1 MSGTDLPFA
10 ILQFLVDHPWLIWV
24 YIGAMVVA
32 VGLRAAWDVTEER
45 PRIVRFILAIVD
57 FMQLNFSGPVK
68 LVSNQIKGKT
78 P

>member
-1 MSGTDLPFA
+1 MTDFV
-10 ILQFLVDHPWLIWV
+10 IGFLTSYPWIIWV
-24 YIGAMVVA
+24 YFGAMVLA
-32 VGLRAAWDVTEER
+32 VGLRATWDVSEER
-45 PRIVRFILAIVD
+45 PRIVRFILAVVD

>member
-1 MSGTDLPFA
+1 MTDFVIATLSA
-10 ILQFLVDHPWLIWV
+10 HPWILWV
-24 YIGAMVVA
+24 YIGAMIVA
-32 VGLRAAWDVTEER
+32 VGLRATWDVTEER
-45 PRIVRFILAIVD
+45 PRVVRFILAIVD

>member
-1 MSGTDLPFA
+1 MNDFVIGILKDYPA
-10 ILQFLVDHPWLIWV
+10 IVWIYL
-24 YIGAMVVA
+24 GAMVLA
-32 VGLRAAWDVTEER
+32 VGLRATWDVSEER
-45 PRIVRFILAIVD
+45 PRIVRFVLAIVD

>member
-1 MSGTDLPFA
+1 MNEFVIDILREYPA
-10 ILQFLVDHPWLIWV
+10 IVWV
-24 YIGAMVVA
+24 YLGAMLLA
-32 VGLRAAWDVTEER
+32 VGLRATWDVSEER

>member
-1 MSGTDLPFA
+1 MGDLMTDFVISFLTSYPF
-10 ILQFLVDHPWLIWV
+10 VIWV
-24 YIGAMVVA
+24 YLGAMLLA
-32 VGLRAAWDVTEER
+32 VGLRATWDVSEER